1 MGRKVQFDVLAVA
14 KAEGFD
20 EANRKL
26 ERLSGTAKKSTSGL
40 LLAAA
45 AFAPALIPIA
55 AASTGLLGVAA
66 AGGVAVLAIKG
77 IQKEMKAGTPTG
89 VQFSDAVST
98 LKDNLSQLEHTAAGG
113 VLGGF
118 KSAVGSL
125 QPLMP
130 GLNREIG
137 LFSSQLGQIGGNVG
151 LTLVNLFRSF
161 EPLFVAVN
169 EDLLR
174 GSAALEKWASSSGG
188 VSKFVAYAQNQLPQV
203 EQTLGQLAVAVSRI
217 VAGLAP
223 LGTVSL
229 TSLGV
234 LARVIN
240 LIPVRTMQTI
250 APAIAGIVVAYKAL
264 SRAAELPGLKKLG
277 LGFGTL
283 GPIAAAAGIALGI
296 YTSILGASQAK
307 QAQATSEVNSYTD
320 ALKASHGA
328 IDQSIRDQVAKNLQD
343 SGALDAARK
352 LGVGL
357 DVATSAALGNAAAQY
372 SSATT
377 RRVRMR
383 SRRPTAR
390 CSPRPAPRT
399 RNSRRG
405 SGRTRTKPKQRS
417 VSLPRRG
424 RLR

>member
-1 MGRKVQFDVLAVA
+1 MARRVQFDVLAVA
-14 KAEGFD
+14 QAEGF
-20 EANRKL
+20 
-26 ERLSGTAKKSTSGL
+26 
-40 LLAAA
+40 
-45 AFAPALIPIA
+45 
-55 AASTGLLGVAA
+55 
-66 AGGVAVLAIKG
+66 
-77 IQKEMKAGTPTG
+77 
-89 VQFSDAVST
+89 
-98 LKDNLSQLEHTAAGG
+98 
-113 VLGGF
+113 
-118 KSAVGSL
+118 
-125 QPLMP
+125 
-130 GLNREIG
+130 
-137 LFSSQLGQIGGNVG
+137 
-151 LTLVNLFRSF
+151 
-161 EPLFVAVN
+161 N
-169 EDLLR
+169 EDLVR

-229 TSLGV
+229 STLGV

-283 GPIAAAAGIALGI
+283 GPIAAAVGIALGI

-343 SGALDAARK
+343 SGALDAAQIGR
-352 LGVGL
+352 
-357 DVATSAALGNAAAQY
+357 ASC
-372 SSATT
+372 
-377 RRVRMR
+377 RERV
-383 SRRPTAR
+383 
-390 CSPRPAPRT
+390 
-399 RNSRRG
+399 
-405 SGRTRTKPKQRS
+405 
-417 VSLPRRG
+417 
-424 RLR
+424 